1 MCGRKEYFP
10 AQFISLSPLTMTSL
24 PRDIGTWNHK
34 LFPLT
39 KTKEHFL
46 LSLKVHIFSLQA
58 GAVSWCEEEA
68 AVTPAAEPL
77 PSLPRPL
84 LRVEPEGD
92 QGPLPLP
99 HEGPAVTQ
107 SGREEVTHLQ
117 TEEHLVQPGLGPGG
131 GGGET
136 GDLWPPE

>member
-1 MCGRKEYFP
+1 
-10 AQFISLSPLTMTSL
+10 MTSL

-46 LSLKVHIFSLQA
+46 LLFSLKVHIFSLQA

-68 AVTPAAEPL
+68 AAVTPAPEPL

-99 HEGPAVTQ
+99 HEGAAVAQ
-107 SGREEVTHLQ
+107 SGREEVPHLQ
-117 TEEHLVQPGLGPGG
+117 TEEHLVQPDLGVRG

-136 GDLWPPE
+136 GDLWPP